1 MQAYVR
7 RPMYQ
12 RCLLVAG
19 APRIDFN
26 GNIAGDVTAEQAA
39 VLANPTFV
47 VGPSQGSP

>member
-19 APRIDFN
+19 APRIDLN
-26 GNIAGDVTAEQAA
+26 GLPPCLE
-39 VLANPTFV
+39 
-47 VGPSQGSP
+47 